1 MATAS
6 TLLPPY
12 TSAILPP
19 GIWGS
24 SLSEGFSGGT
34 HLEDHVACKEHAHYV
49 SSDNAVPHERAVLI
63 VNVLW
68 ARGVGR
74 LLPYSFSI
82 PWINRLPLFD
92 VKCSL
97 VDHGGDDQVHVDLAG
112 EELGL
117 R

>member
-49 SSDNAVPHERAVLI
+49 SSDNAVPHERAILI
-63 VNVLW
+63 DMYHGLE
-68 ARGVGR
+68 G
-74 LLPYSFSI
+74 
-82 PWINRLPLFD
+82 
-92 VKCSL
+92 L
-97 VDHGGDDQVHVDLAG
+97 VDHCLTVLAFPG
-112 EELGL
+112 SIGFPSLMSSAVWLTMEVMTRFMLIWLEKS
-117 R
+117 